1 MALSILGGAT
11 ASFLG
16 DFDTAIEMVDRAVAS
31 NPNAAFAWGLR
42 GWTYRVAGKPEE
54 AIRSFERAVRL
65 SPFDPLLFVRL
76 TGMGVAFVGL
86 GRFDDAVAAAKKAL
100 SQNRTFAAAYRCLT
114 TALAHLGREAEV
126 KEAVAGL
133 FELDPDFRISVRVTR
148 GGGSRLQLYIEGLRK
163 AGLPE

>member
-1 MALSILGGAT
+1 
-11 ASFLG
+11 
-16 DFDTAIEMVDRAVAS
+16 VDRAVAS

-42 GWTYRVAGKPEE
+42 GWAYRVAGKPEE

-86 GRFDDAVAAAKKAL
+86 SRFDDAVAAATKAL

-114 TALAHLGREAEV
+114 TALAHLGREAEAR
-126 KEAVAGL
+126 EAAACL
-133 FELDPDFRISVRVTR
+133 LELEPDFRISEWAARSGR
-148 GGGSRLQLYIEGLRK
+148 RHDDQMFIDGLRK
-163 AGLPE
+163 AGLPA